1 MSSREIDKR
10 FFLIILIAVIFLT
23 PMNVLAEE
31 ELFLDIEKVIKM
43 SLESSEDYKIKKNE
57 IVKSQSK
64 CKEAKA
70 DRYPHVDST
79 ITWRNNFEYPNNPL
93 LLIDDYQ
100 GEAGIRLTQLLHSF
114 GRVSNAI
121 KAEKRGVNISR
132 LDKNRIVLDIIFSA
146 KVSYYAAIL
155 AQRSLVI
162 LEESL
167 KNSEKSKEML
177 KNASSLGRISKKD
190 NIKMSADISSRKPM
204 VNNAKIAHDSTM
216 KSLKN
221 MIGIDENVA
230 ISLTDTLGNCYE
242 LIESGIYF
250 ESFENNEPLIKA
262 LEERVRMTEDIV
274 RIKRAEF
281 MPVVSLFGAWTSA
294 GASKEEHIGN
304 HFDDYGV
311 AGISVSFPIFDGG
324 ETKERLSQARADVR
338 STELAL
344 KKTKKDLR
352 LALSTAISEYY
363 QYVETLEADVE
374 SVKLAR
380 DSFSMHQDL
389 LMSGKITLTEI
400 NDAELLLTRMMLN
413 KEVTLFNLKKTM
425 ALVERLSASEEE
437 R

>member
-1 MSSREIDKR
+1 
-10 FFLIILIAVIFLT
+10 
-23 PMNVLAEE
+23 
-31 ELFLDIEKVIKM
+31 
-43 SLESSEDYKIKKNE
+43 
-57 IVKSQSK
+57 
-64 CKEAKA
+64 
-70 DRYPHVDST
+70 
-79 ITWRNNFEYPNNPL
+79 
-93 LLIDDYQ
+93 
-100 GEAGIRLTQLLHSF
+100 
-114 GRVSNAI
+114 
-121 KAEKRGVNISR
+121 
-132 LDKNRIVLDIIFSA
+132 
-146 KVSYYAAIL
+146 
-155 AQRSLVI
+155 VI

-204 VNNAKIAHDSTM
+204 VNNAKIAHDSTI